1 MLEKMKKFEKTK
13 KNALFGGGKE
23 KIKKH
28 HAKGKLTARER
39 IATILDPDSFQELCL
54 LAGHEVGAPGDG
66 VIAGFGTIDK
76 RLLCIFSQ
84 DATVLGG
91 SVGFLHGKKIYD
103 TIKRALEMRVPCIGL
118 WDSPGGRAMKID
130 DPNARDS
137 LMEGNE
143 EGGHSIHFP
152 VVQAS
157 RHYGI
162 MCRQLRL
169 LSGPHRLYIYDRQNQ
184 SYVCYRPTHRR
195 ICFGRTNKHG
205 KTGWR

>member
-1 MLEKMKKFEKTK
+1 MKTLEKARQ
-13 KNALFGGGKE
+13 NALLGGGKE

-54 LAGHEVGAPGDG
+54 LAGHEVGASGDG

-76 RLLCIFSQ
+76 RPLCIFAQ

-91 SVGFLHGKKIYD
+91 SVGFLHGKKVYD

-143 EGGHSIHFP
+143 EGGHSIHSPWFKPPVSFP
-152 VVQAS
+152 RYPSLWAHVPAIPFTV
-157 RHYGI
+157 
-162 MCRQLRL
+162 
-169 LSGPHRLYIYDRQNQ
+169 
-184 SYVCYRPTHRR
+184 RPSPTL
-195 ICFGRTNKHG
+195 FS
-205 KTGWR
+205 